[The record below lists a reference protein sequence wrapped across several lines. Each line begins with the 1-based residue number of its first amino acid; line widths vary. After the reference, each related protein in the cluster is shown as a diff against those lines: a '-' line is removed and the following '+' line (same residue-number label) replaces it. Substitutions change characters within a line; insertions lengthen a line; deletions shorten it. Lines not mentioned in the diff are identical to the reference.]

1 MTQVNWISLKMP
13 QEIKE
18 ALQKRNQ
25 THFGQA
31 HGSIPTVPPFSEW
44 VNWQASTYQ
53 ADLILNNTFHQ
64 DELDELSTSLL
75 HHMKK
80 HTDLD
85 TIWSKITIDEWK
97 YKIKVWKESTS
108 TSPSGFHLT
117 HSHALIAPHDIPP
130 DHNDYD
136 ALETQHQELIVW
148 QVHTLNTALTNA
160 YSFRRWQH
168 IANIMLLKEPGNYQI
183 NHL

>member
-1 MTQVNWISLKMP
+1 MTQVNWISLKTP

-31 HGSIPTVPPFSEW
+31 HRSFPTIPPFSEW
-44 VNWQASTYQ
+44 VDWQASTYE
-53 ADLILNNTFHQ
+53 AELILNSTFHQ

-75 HHMKK
+75 YHMKK
-80 HTDLD
+80 CTDLD
-85 TIWSKITIDEWK
+85 TIRSTITIDEWK
-97 YKIKVWKESTS
+97 NKIKAWKESTS
-108 TSPSGFHLT
+108 TSPSGFRLT
-117 HSHALIAPHDIPP
+117 HSHC
-130 DHNDYD
+130 
-136 ALETQHQELIVW
+136 QELMEW
-148 QVHTLNTALTNA
+148 QVHLLNTALTNA

-183 NHL
+183 NRLRVIHNYKHDYNLILTLIW